1 MPMTLSQ
8 EYLDQIKPQ
17 LEKYS
22 EAGLT
27 YDEIVRRLET
37 AGFPQDAIEQL
48 VKLPKA
54 ASIPAIQEKP
64 DLLELC
70 DSLAIFL
77 DSAIPKLWDRGI
89 NPNET
94 LVDLGNWHKRLRE
107 ALNDSH

>member
-1 MPMTLSQ
+1 MTLDQ
-8 EYLDQIKPQ
+8 EYIDKIKPQ
-17 LEKYS
+17 LELYS
-22 EAGLT
+22 QAGLT

-37 AGFPQDAIEQL
+37 AGFPQEAIEQL

-54 ASIPAIQEKP
+54 ASNTPIKEKP

-77 DSAIPKLWDRGI
+77 DSAMPRLWDRGI

-94 LVDLGNWHKRLRE
+94 LVDLGNWHKRIKG
-107 ALNDSH
+107 AVNDSR